1 MNEQKDELKKLLSN
15 NKLLHGKRV
24 EFIPLG
30 SITQN
35 KWLFTIDG
43 EIKNIEHFLSAEE
56 IALLNEVG
64 KTLKF

>member
-1 MNEQKDELKKLLSN
+1 MNKHKEELKRLLSN

-30 SITQN
+30 SPTKN

-56 IALLNEVG
+56 IAMLNEVA
-64 KTLKF
+64 KTYKF